1 MESFIQGF
9 NLEKSD
15 NGTMYITTYLV
26 RHGNARQVI
35 GAYRLAHYLSFTT
48 VLVKKETFSMPML
61 VKNSMNMSVKSATT

>member
-26 RHGNARQVI
+26 RHGNARQVF

-48 VLVKKETFSMPML
+48 VLVKKETFSMFYWL
-61 VKNSMNMSVKSATT
+61 GEGCIYIRLSS